1 MRRAKKWLG
10 VVSALALTVAM
21 GLNAFAAPS
30 PAAGGAVKNEA
41 VAAVDKNG
49 NKITVGINDNVNA
62 DVVADVKKADTLK
75 AVLGDA
81 YSSDMKVATV
91 KDVKVDAKDLPATI
105 TFAVSGVTAN
115 TKVEVLHYDGTKWE
129 KDTVSGVKAGNGT
142 ITATFSKLSPV
153 AFVVGDTKGGNGG
166 TTSPKTGE
174 TSMATVAVVALVAV
188 VAAVGLRKKEYV
200 K

>member
-10 VVSALALTVAM
+10 VVSAFALTLALGFNT
-21 GLNAFAAPS
+21 LAAPS
-30 PAAGGAVKNEA
+30 PQADGAVKNEVVSA
-41 VAAVDKNG
+41 FGTDG
-49 NKITVGINDNVNA
+49 NKISVKVSDDVDANVKAEVQKKETLKTALGSAYA
-62 DVVADVKKADTLK
+62 DGMEVVAVKEVSADK
-75 AVLGDA
+75 
-81 YSSDMKVATV
+81 
-91 KDVKVDAKDLPATI
+91 LPATI
-105 TFAVSGVTAN
+105 TFAVSGVKAG
-115 TKVEVLHYDGTKWE
+115 TKVAVLHYDGTKWE

>member
-91 KDVKVDAKDLPATI
+91 KETEQ
-105 TFAVSGVTAN
+105 SQ
-115 TKVEVLHYDGTKWE
+115 LHFLNFLQLH
-129 KDTVSGVKAGNGT
+129 S
-142 ITATFSKLSPV
+142 
-153 AFVVGDTKGGNGG
+153 
-166 TTSPKTGE
+166 
-174 TSMATVAVVALVAV
+174 
-188 VAAVGLRKKEYV
+188 
-200 K
+200 

>member
-1 MRRAKKWLG
+1 
-10 VVSALALTVAM
+10 M

-81 YSSDMKVATV
+81 YSSDMKVAAV

-115 TKVEVLHYDGTKWE
+115 TKVAVLHYDGTKWE

>member
-62 DVVADVKKADTLK
+62 DVKKADTLK

-81 YSSDMKVATV
+81 YSSDMKVAAV

-115 TKVEVLHYDGTKWE
+115 TKVAVLHYDGTKWE

>member
-105 TFAVSGVTAN
+105 TFAVQELQQTQKLQFFTTMEQSG
-115 TKVEVLHYDGTKWE
+115 
-129 KDTVSGVKAGNGT
+129 
-142 ITATFSKLSPV
+142 
-153 AFVVGDTKGGNGG
+153 
-166 TTSPKTGE
+166 
-174 TSMATVAVVALVAV
+174 
-188 VAAVGLRKKEYV
+188 KKILYQV
-200 K
+200 

>member
-62 DVVADVKKADTLK
+62 DVVADVKKSRYTQSCTRRCLFIRHESC
-75 AVLGDA
+75 
-81 YSSDMKVATV
+81 SSQR
-91 KDVKVDAKDLPATI
+91 
-105 TFAVSGVTAN
+105 
-115 TKVEVLHYDGTKWE
+115 
-129 KDTVSGVKAGNGT
+129 
-142 ITATFSKLSPV
+142 
-153 AFVVGDTKGGNGG
+153 
-166 TTSPKTGE
+166 
-174 TSMATVAVVALVAV
+174 
-188 VAAVGLRKKEYV
+188 RKSRC
-200 K
+200 